1 MRMFVVSFRRPL
13 ALGVF
18 VAAVLMLCLPA
29 VAFGW
34 AGWPHANLSDD
45 TAWFLSPD
53 ERNARGF
60 VGYPYIN
67 RVTAMPILPELDAMG
82 AWWADSDPTAD
93 DPYLVEQQNRIWVAQ
108 NGMKED
114 DYDLLEDYWESPP
127 YPPVF
132 ISCTVTHFWDP
143 EDDGGILNP
152 VEGTW
157 PEVFP
162 NSWTKIKLMW
172 VQALN
177 YWQAGDL
184 GSAYAWLGH
193 CLHLVQDQGIP
204 CHAKDDWHGVEDDS
218 LEDWYSDSEGRTE
231 IDLMYSWIG
240 RAGLPEPPG
249 GILFPLSNE
258 EVLTKTAAVGFVD
271 ADFVALLPYNVPQL
285 FYLMYTV
292 NQYGDFS
299 PSDGYDGDSYDPT
312 GWADYSDPLIL
323 WANDEGEPL
332 TDEDS
337 SDTLDDNDPGDNND
351 DGDYTDILKVGWRA
365 AFQASPAVIDL
376 FRDTVDNVA
385 PVTSF
390 TVERTDGEDVV
401 EWNNSPVT
409 VTLTGAEDGARPGWR
424 ASGVWKV
431 WGECDGE
438 TPSFVGDT
446 PYFAINEDGEHVVKL
461 LSTDMCGNTEGPA
474 NDFTVKVDMT
484 PPEIAFPDLR
494 PNYLTSQEFI
504 PTWVATDATSG
515 VDEETAY
522 LDGRLVAKDV
532 PIDLALMAGKHRLE
546 VYAWDVAG
554 NWRYEYFDFEVW
566 IDTGTDAKPVS
577 VQTRTKGAGMM
588 VTIEF
593 PAPYDVG
600 EVDLSTCRLSVGAAI
615 DLEQPDP
622 VVGAVATLEGTLL
635 TGVGDLDGD
644 GIPARMIR
652 FSKAAFAAAVAGQT
666 GDVQAV
672 VWGGL
677 LPDGTPRFI
686 GPVTIPVFTTP

>member
-1 MRMFVVSFRRPL
+1 MRRYVHAFRRSL
-13 ALGVF
+13 VGVL
-18 VAAVLMLCLPA
+18 VATVLLLCPPA

-34 AGWPHANLSDD
+34 AGWPHATLSDD
-45 TAWFLSPD
+45 TTWFLSPD

-67 RVTAMPILPELDAMG
+67 RVTAMPVLPELDAMG
-82 AWWADSDPTAD
+82 AWWAGSDPTAD
-93 DPYLVEQQNRIWVAQ
+93 DPYLVEQQNKIWVAQ

-127 YPPVF
+127 YPPLF
-132 ISCTVTHFWDP
+132 IDCTVTHFWDP

-162 NSWTKIKLMW
+162 NSWTKVKILW

-177 YWQAGDL
+177 FWQAGDL
-184 GSAYAWLGH
+184 GSAYAYLGH

-204 CHAKDDWHGVEDDS
+204 CHAKDDWHAISDDS
-218 LEDWYSDSEGRTE
+218 MEDWFSDSAGRTE
-231 IDLMYSWIG
+231 ADLMYSWTG

-258 EVLTKTAAVGFVD
+258 EVLATTAAVGFVD
-271 ADFVALLPYNVPQL
+271 VDFIALLPYNVPQL

-299 PSDGYDGDSYDPT
+299 PSDGYDGDASDPT
-312 GWADYSDPLIL
+312 GWADYTDPLIL
-323 WANDEGEPL
+323 WQNDEGEPL
-332 TDEDS
+332 TGAGS
-337 SDTLDDNDPGDNND
+337 ADTLDDNDPGDTNA
-351 DGDYTDILKVGWRA
+351 DGDYTDILNVGWRA
-365 AFQASPAVIDL
+365 VVRVSPAVIDL
-376 FRDTVDNVA
+376 FRDTVDDVA

-390 TVERTDGEDVV
+390 TVERVDGEDVV

-409 VTLTGAEDGARPGWR
+409 VTLTGAEDGAKPGWR
-424 ASGVWKV
+424 PAGLWKV
-431 WGECDGE
+431 WGECGGE

-446 PYFAINEDGEHVVKL
+446 PYFAVNEDGKHLVKL
-461 LSTDMCGNTEGPA
+461 LSTDMVGNTEGAA
-474 NDFTVKVDMT
+474 NDFTVGVDLT

-494 PNYLTSQEFI
+494 PNYLTSQDFV
-504 PTWVATDATSG
+504 PQWDATDATSG
-515 VDEETAY
+515 VASEMGY
-522 LDGRLVAKDV
+522 LDGRLVEEGV

-546 VYAWDVAG
+546 VWVSDVAT
-554 NWRYEYFDFEVW
+554 NMRYEYYDFEVW
-566 IDTGTDAKPVS
+566 IDTETNANPVNL
-577 VQTRTKGAGMM
+577 QTKTKGAGMM
-588 VTIEF
+588 VTVEF

-600 EVDLSTCRLSVGAAI
+600 AVDLSTCRLSVGATI
-615 DLEQPDP
+615 DLEQAHP
-622 VVGAVATLEGTLL
+622 VVGAIVTLDGTLL
-635 TGVGDLDGD
+635 TGVGDHDAD
-644 GIPARMIR
+644 GIPDRMIR
-652 FSKAAFAAAVAGQT
+652 FNKAQFAEAVAGQT

-686 GPVTIPVFTTP
+686 GAVTVPVFTTP